1 MSGDD
6 ILKFFAEGGPLAR
19 RIPGYR
25 MRTAQIDMALAIDES
40 FRSPGAR
47 VVVEAGTGTGKSFA
61 YLVPALLHGVKVAV
75 ATGTKALQDQLFTID
90 VPLVADAVHELTGQR
105 RRTVLMKGRQNYLC
119 LTRFEH
125 FRARPLFVFAEDA
138 QHYAAIEKWVA
149 KTETGDRSE
158 IDSLPDDWRT
168 WSDIDAGADTCV
180 GNKCAQYD
188 ACFVTKMRREAEV
201 ADLLIVNHHLLCADV
216 RVRLEGLPESSEAPG
231 EDMATARAR
240 VIPDTDALVIDEAHA
255 LPDVATNYFGVQ
267 FSLSRAERLAKD
279 AARVAETLEKT
290 GKDNATR
297 ALSLVNARLPRLFS
311 TLTDGAPP
319 QERVR
324 LDRIAGV
331 KSARPQA
338 RELVEA
344 FTNLAQRME
353 LQHTGGEDPV
363 RDIETAGIARRASQM
378 AAEVQFVLETAL
390 DDPAFVAAL
399 EREGRGLSAS
409 PVDVARALE
418 QTLFS
423 GARPVVLTSATL
435 AVAGSTES
443 FRERVGLPVDD
454 HPQLV
459 SMVLPSPFAFAERA
473 ALYAPKDFPEPDDE
487 RFRQAFDDEVRFLV
501 GLAGGGTMLLFT
513 SKRALD
519 GAYERLGP
527 GFIAAG
533 LTILR
538 QGEAPKGALLERL
551 KAADRAEAGVTTTG
565 AVLFATQSFWE
576 GVDVPGRALRLVV
589 IDRLPFRS
597 PGDPLVEARNE
608 LAKARGFSPFTTL
621 SLPEAALALKQGV
634 GRLIRKES
642 DAGVVAVL
650 DGRLRTK
657 RYGKLFL
664 DTLPPLM
671 RIGAR
676 DGLARFWEL
685 RVAPAFTDAKD
696 AAPVDE
702 MPTLPNLVAFMTE

>member
-1 MSGDD
+1 MSSDD

-25 MRTAQIDMALAIDES
+25 LRTAQLDMALAIDES

-61 YLVPALLHGVKVAV
+61 YLVPALLRGVKVAV

-105 RRTVLMKGRQNYLC
+105 RRAVLMKGRQNYLC

-125 FRARPLFVFAEDA
+125 FRARPLFAFADDA
-138 QHYAAIEKWVA
+138 QHYAAIEQWVG

-158 IDSLPDDWRT
+158 IDTLPDDWRT
-168 WSDIDAGADTCV
+168 WSDLDAGADTCL
-180 GNKCAQYD
+180 GSKCAHYD
-188 ACFVTKMRREAEV
+188 ACFVTKMRREAEI

-216 RVRLEGLPESSEAPG
+216 RVRLEGLPEASEAPG
-231 EDMATARAR
+231 EDLATARAR

-255 LPDVATNYFGVQ
+255 LPDVATSYFGVQ
-267 FSLSRAERLAKD
+267 FSLSRAERLTKD

-290 GKDNATR
+290 GKDNTTR

-338 RELVEA
+338 KELVEA

-363 RDIETAGIARRASQM
+363 RDIETAGIARRAAQM

-423 GARPVVLTSATL
+423 GQRPVVLTSATL
-435 AVAGSTES
+435 AVAGSTEA

-454 HPQLV
+454 DPQLV

-501 GLAGGGTMLLFT
+501 GLAGGGTLLLFT

-527 GFIAAG
+527 AFVSDG

-551 KAADRAEAGVTTTG
+551 KAADGEGASSTGG

-608 LAKARGFSPFTTL
+608 LAKARGLSPFNTL

-634 GRLIRKES
+634 GRLIRKEN

-664 DTLPPLM
+664 DTLPPLL

-676 DGLARFWEL
+676 DGLARFWKL
-685 RVAPAFTDAKD
+685 RVAPAFFEASDAP
-696 AAPVDE
+696 PVDV
-702 MPTLPNLVAFMTE
+702 MPTIPDLVALATE